1 MKFKISIII
10 PTYNSEKFI
19 DRTLKSIISQ
29 TIGFK
34 NLEVIIVDD
43 YSTDKTRN
51 IIDEYSRKYDN
62 FRKIYLS
69 KNIGHPGIP
78 RNMGIKEA
86 SADYLMFL
94 DHDDIFK
101 NDCCELLYEKIS
113 LENVDFVSGTYEN
126 IYDDGTIKNRTPSF
140 FINKGTI
147 KISKID
153 EMKELFYIAPS
164 IWTKIFK
171 KSFILENNIEFPP
184 ILGEDAVFVTKSLL
198 NANGIIYLSDFV
210 TCRHVLSKNST
221 TNKVTVKYFEETMKS
236 EKEIYNIFKG
246 FNEEYFKIRL
256 FESIDFFLSQLLSNN
271 INKNEDFLKAIKLTK
286 WYFKLC
292 ISYNIFPK
300 KKINKLFFNLLL
312 YNKIEN
318 IFIFKEF
325 FNKQKINDKKIANL
339 KNNNKT
345 LKLKIANLKKDNKI
359 LKLKVANIQRTKGWI
374 KYKISNIIKRFKI
387 KFNL

>member
-19 DRTLKSIISQ
+19 DRTLGSIISQ
-29 TIGFK
+29 TIGFE

-43 YSTDKTRN
+43 CSTDGTCK
-51 IIDEYSRKYDN
+51 IIDDYSNKYDN
-62 FRKIYLS
+62 FKKIYLS

-78 RNMGIKEA
+78 RNIGMKEA

-94 DHDDIFK
+94 DHDDIFE
-101 NDCCELLYEKIS
+101 NDCCEILHEKIS
-113 LENVDFVSGTYEN
+113 SENVDFVSGTYVN
-126 IYDDGTIKNRTPSF
+126 VYDDGTIKNRTPSF
-140 FINKGTI
+140 FINKGII

-184 ILGEDAVFVTKSLL
+184 ILGEDAVFITKSLL
-198 NANGIIYLSDFV
+198 NAKGIVYLSDFV
-210 TCRHVLSKNST
+210 ACKHVLSENST

-256 FESIDFFLSQLLSNN
+256 LESIDFFLSQLLSNSL
-271 INKNEDFLKAIKLTK
+271 NKTEDFLKAINLSK

-292 ISYNIFPK
+292 MSWNIFPK
-300 KKINKLFFNLLL
+300 KKINKLFLNLLL
-312 YNKIEN
+312 HNEIEN

-325 FNKQKINDKKIANL
+325 VNRQKINDKNIA
-339 KNNNKT
+339 K
-345 LKLKIANLKKDNKI
+345 LKKDNKL
-359 LKLKVANIQRTKGWI
+359 LKLKISNIQTTKGWI
-374 KYKISNIIKRFKI
+374 KYKISNIIKRNKI
-387 KFNL
+387 KFSVLLELLNKYLITK